1 MTVKKKPQCIKRIKE
16 QWANL
21 TTNNQAFTESISQ
34 DAHGLDGRGQ
44 GQTRQRVSNVST
56 FMWIFMCVTQ

>member
-1 MTVKKKPQCIKRIKE
+1 MTVKKNPQCIKRIKE